1 METNQ
6 LNDRTSEILSK
17 DEHLVHAFSD
27 LHSLQSEGART
38 VISQAEGAYV
48 FDEQGNKFLDGMA
61 GLWCVNVG
69 HGRQEIIDAIADQLQ
84 TLDYFSTFY
93 NLTHPTAAELANKL
107 AELAPGNLNR
117 VYFGNSGS
125 VANDSAIRIIHYY
138 FNRLGQPNKK
148 KILSRIGAYHGSTH
162 LAIAMTTPAYRA
174 GWDSA
179 DELVHFL
186 SNPCPYRRPD
196 GMSEAEFCDFL
207 IDELE
212 RDIEKVG
219 ADRIACFIAEPI
231 MGAGGVIV
239 PPTGYHPRAANVCA
253 SNDIMMVSDEVVTSF
268 ARLGKM
274 FASKDI
280 FGIQPDVI
288 CTAKGLSSGYQ
299 PISATIISDAI
310 YEVVA
315 AKNNKFL
322 HGMTYSGHPACC
334 AAALANIKLMETE
347 HLCEHVSN
355 VGPIFESSLKSL
367 LDLPIVGDV
376 RGSHFMVG
384 LEFVAD
390 QHTKVP
396 FEKEVLIGSR
406 VASLAQQKGLIVR
419 PLGHMIVLSPPL
431 ILTTSEVEFVA
442 GVLRESIEQV
452 IADLKREKLL

>member
-1 METNQ
+1 MDTNQ

-239 PPTGYHPRAANVCA
+239 PPTGYHPRAANMCA

-396 FEKEVLIGSR
+396 FEEEVLIGSR

>member
-1 METNQ
+1 MDTNQ

-107 AELAPGNLNR
+107 AELAPGNLNQ

-212 RDIEKVG
+212 RNIEKVG

-355 VGPIFESSLKSL
+355 VGPIFESCLKSL

-396 FEKEVLIGSR
+396 FEEEVLIGSR

>member
-1 METNQ
+1 M
-6 LNDRTSEILSK
+6 
-17 DEHLVHAFSD
+17 
-27 LHSLQSEGART
+27 
-38 VISQAEGAYV
+38 
-48 FDEQGNKFLDGMA
+48 
-61 GLWCVNVG
+61 
-69 HGRQEIIDAIADQLQ
+69 
-84 TLDYFSTFY
+84 
-93 NLTHPTAAELANKL
+93 
-107 AELAPGNLNR
+107 
-117 VYFGNSGS
+117 
-125 VANDSAIRIIHYY
+125 
-138 FNRLGQPNKK
+138 
-148 KILSRIGAYHGSTH
+148 
-162 LAIAMTTPAYRA
+162 
-174 GWDSA
+174 
-179 DELVHFL
+179 
-186 SNPCPYRRPD
+186 
-196 GMSEAEFCDFL
+196 
-207 IDELE
+207 
-212 RDIEKVG
+212 
-219 ADRIACFIAEPI
+219 
-231 MGAGGVIV
+231 
-239 PPTGYHPRAANVCA
+239 PPTGYHQRAANVCA

>member
-1 METNQ
+1 MDTNQ

-212 RDIEKVG
+212 RNIEKVG

-355 VGPIFESSLKSL
+355 VGPIFESCLKSL

-396 FEKEVLIGSR
+396 FEEEVLIGSR

>member
-1 METNQ
+1 MDTNQ

-61 GLWCVNVG
+61 GLWCVNIG

-396 FEKEVLIGSR
+396 FEEEVLIGSR

>member
-396 FEKEVLIGSR
+396 FEEEVLIGSR